1 MKLIFFG
8 TSDFSKPV
16 FKALRKEGY
25 SPILWNLKNSLE
37 DFKKLKP
44 DICIVAA
51 YGKIIPKEY
60 LEIPK
65 HGFLNI
71 HPSLLPKYRGP
82 SPIQTVIL
90 NGDPEGDASR
100 PYGAGKETGVSIILM
115 DEKIDHGPILKIQN
129 LKIKSQNYKKL
140 EKELA
145 ELGAEL
151 LIETLPKWI
160 NGKIKPKEQNH
171 SEATYTKKFSWPDGK
186 IDWSKSADEIDRQ
199 IRALN
204 PEPGTWTR
212 WQNKV
217 LKMIE
222 AEPMESKIAGES
234 GKVISIEDQ
243 IIVKC
248 GQDAL
253 LLKKVQLEGR
263 KPTNI
268 SDFLNGHK
276 NFVGSMLK

>member
-16 FKALRKEGY
+16 FEALKKGSY
-25 SPILWNLKNSLE
+25 SPILWNLENSFD
-37 DFKKLKP
+37 DFKKMKP
-44 DICIVAA
+44 DICVVAA
-51 YGKIIPKEY
+51 YGKIILKEY

-71 HPSLLPKYRGP
+71 HPSFLPKYRGP
-82 SPIQTVIL
+82 SPIQTAIL
-90 NGDPEGDASR
+90 NGD
-100 PYGAGKETGVSIILM
+100 KETGVSIILM
-115 DEKIDHGPILKIQN
+115 DEKIDHGKIIAGQK
-129 LKIKSQNYKKL
+129 LRISEHDNYQTLEHKL
-140 EKELA
+140 AK
-145 ELGAEL
+145 LGAEL
-151 LIETLPKWI
+151 LVKILPNWI
-160 NGKIKPKEQNH
+160 NSKIEPKEQNH
-171 SEATYTKKFSWPDGK
+171 KEATFTKKISWLNGK
-186 IDWSKSADEIDRQ
+186 IDWDKSADEISRQ
-199 IRALN
+199 IKALN
-204 PEPGTWTR
+204 LEPGTWTN

-217 LKMIE
+217 LKILE
-222 AEPMESKIAGES
+222 AELVESKITGES
-234 GKVISIEDQ
+234 GKVISVENE